1 MTDRPNRGAY
11 PKRWRKG
18 VAPLPPGIW
27 PESTIHT
34 HEAAQ
39 ILGVDVRTIER
50 LRARGMSPVQIASG
64 TYHGRAIRYVA
75 WELIVWRN
83 KIIGEG
89 SAAYASVWAWWMET
103 RTDLAGPRPEP
114 APKPPGT
121 PKGEQQRDTNRRL
134 RRNLILRLAQAE
146 NQHVQ
151 RLFERVTA

>member
-1 MTDRPNRGAY
+1 
-11 PKRWRKG
+11 
-18 VAPLPPGIW
+18 LPPGIW
-27 PESTIHT
+27 PDTTVHT

-50 LRARGMSPVQIASG
+50 LRARGRSPVQIPAG
-64 TYHGRAIRYVA
+64 TYYGRAIRYVV

-89 SAAYASVWAWWMET
+89 PTDYGSVWGRWMET

-114 APKPPGT
+114 LPKPPGT

-146 NQHVQ
+146 DQHAQ
-151 RLFERVTA
+151 RLFLKVGS